1 MAISLITESTAFGDP
16 DPKADA
22 YYNQALEY
30 LGGSGTAKEMIKEL
44 EGCNYNIFVLV
55 QKESYSMF
63 LHREVAIQNGLDGSL
78 IVWDPEAT
86 VTAFNKDAATMQ
98 SPAIGL
104 AHEMGHAV
112 QWVKN
117 RGWYLAYVNRVLQTS
132 DQKAKLLIEND
143 NITTY
148 ETPVAS
154 ELGEGTRK
162 DYNTSSNF
170 REASKNYRC
179 PYRLLPLIK

>member
-1 MAISLITESTAFGDP
+1 MAISLITKSTAFGEP
-16 DPKADA
+16 DGSADA
-22 YYNQALEY
+22 YYKQALAY
-30 LGGSGTAKEMIKEL
+30 LQGSGTAQAMVKEL
-44 EGCNYNIFVLV
+44 EGCNYDIFVLV
-55 QKESYSMF
+55 QKEAYSMF
-63 LHREVAIQNGLDGSL
+63 VHQEVACQHGIEGSV
-78 IVWDPEAT
+78 IVWDPVAT

-104 AHEMGHAV
+104 AHEMGHGV

-117 RGWYLAYVNRVLQTS
+117 RGWYLAYVNRVLQEQN
-132 DQKAKLLIEND
+132 QKAKLVIEND

-170 REASKNYRC
+170 AQAMRNYKA
-179 PYRLLPLIK
+179 PYRLLPLGA